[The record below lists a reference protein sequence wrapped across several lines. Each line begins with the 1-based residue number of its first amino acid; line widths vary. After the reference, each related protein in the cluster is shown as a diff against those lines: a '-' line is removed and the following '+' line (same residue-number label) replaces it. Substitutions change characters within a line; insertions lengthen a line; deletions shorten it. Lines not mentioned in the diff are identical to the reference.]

1 MEHKRLPPWLKVSL
15 PAGGPYAQTAGL
27 IKNLRLHT
35 VCREA
40 HCPNAAKC
48 WAAGTLTVLLLGDSC
63 TRNCRFCAVGHS
75 VNPGALEADEPT
87 RVAQALAALK
97 VSYAVLTSVTRDD
110 LPDGGAAH
118 FAATVREVR
127 RLSPGTR
134 LELLVPDFQARED
147 ALALVVAAAPEVLS
161 HNLETT
167 RRLTPL
173 VRDRR
178 CDYDRSLQVLRR
190 FGQLGLVTK
199 SSLMLGLG
207 EDEAE
212 IREALTDLR
221 AAGVQHLTLG
231 QYLRPSPMQVPV
243 ERYWTPEEFEALA
256 VLGRELG
263 FRSVASGP
271 FVRSSYLAGDY
282 AGAATP

>member
-1 MEHKRLPPWLKVSL
+1 M
-15 PAGGPYAQTAGL
+15 
-27 IKNLRLHT
+27 
-35 VCREA
+35 
-40 HCPNAAKC
+40 
-48 WAAGTLTVLLLGDSC
+48 TVLLLGDAC
-63 TRNCRFCAVGHS
+63 TRNCRFCAVGHDLT
-75 VNPGALEADEPT
+75 PGALEADEPT
-87 RVAQALAALK
+87 RVAEALAALK
-97 VSYAVLTSVTRDD
+97 VSYGVLTSVTRDD

-118 FAATVREVR
+118 FAATVAEIR

-134 LELLVPDFQARED
+134 VELLVPDFLGEEGAIQTIVR
-147 ALALVVAAAPEVLS
+147 AAPEVLS

-178 CDYDRSLQVLRR
+178 CDYDRSLAVLRR
-190 FGQLGLVTK
+190 FGELGLVTK

-212 IREALTDLR
+212 LRGALDDLV

-231 QYLRPSPMQVPV
+231 QYLQPSPRQVPV

-256 VLGRELG
+256 VLGRQLG

-271 FVRSSYLAGDY
+271 FVRSSYMAGDY
-282 AGAATP
+282 AGAPRT